1 MNKETIFICFICI
14 AAMGITLYLV
24 FKKSNDVE
32 KNIQKRCDE
41 IENLLARSSPIDD
54 IHNMYNLPYSKP
66 SSCKSSMCD
75 LEPFRFEDFDIPKEE
90 SPKEDIPKE
99 DIPKED
105 IPKEDIPKE
114 DVLTPKDETSKDET
128 SK

>member
-41 IENLLARSSPIDD
+41 DD
-54 IHNMYNLPYSKP
+54 DDGDDDNDDDDNSDSMYV
-66 SSCKSSMCD
+66 
-75 LEPFRFEDFDIPKEE
+75 I
-90 SPKEDIPKE
+90 
-99 DIPKED
+99 
-105 IPKEDIPKE
+105 
-114 DVLTPKDETSKDET
+114 V
-128 SK
+128 